1 MTKIFYDHLINIEEV
16 IIELDQ
22 NDISIEERSEF
33 ISIIDETLHH
43 HILDTILSNL
53 PFEHHENFLTKFHK
67 APHDPD
73 LIIYLKQVSGPD
85 IEEKIKTKANE
96 VKKEIIS
103 EIKKSKKK

>member
-43 HILDTILSNL
+43 NILDTILSNL

-67 APHDPD
+67 APHDLD
-73 LIIYLKQVSGPD
+73 LIIYLRQVSGVD